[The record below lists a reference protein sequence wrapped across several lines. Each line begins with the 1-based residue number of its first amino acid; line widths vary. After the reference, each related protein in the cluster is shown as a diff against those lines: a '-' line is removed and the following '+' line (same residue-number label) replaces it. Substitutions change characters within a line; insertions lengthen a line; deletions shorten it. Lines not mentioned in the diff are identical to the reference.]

1 MPVKRLAKQYELSDD
16 DLETIMLR
24 EFGPIRRKKYSE
36 PKLKVVSGDKKRS
49 AKKAIAPR
57 RHLYIIDGYNV
68 IYGWDAL
75 REVAD
80 FSLEKAREMLMDIL
94 SNFAGYTK
102 IELTLVFDAYL
113 VKDGMGSDF
122 MHDGY
127 RVVFTKENQ
136 TADTLIEQM
145 MMALGPDYNVKVITG
160 DRLLQFSAVVSG
172 VSRMTVREFEDEVRA
187 VGNEIGEFVKRLA
200 GS

>member
-1 MPVKRLAKQYELSDD
+1 
-16 DLETIMLR
+16 
-24 EFGPIRRKKYSE
+24 
-36 PKLKVVSGDKKRS
+36 
-49 AKKAIAPR
+49 
-57 RHLYIIDGYNV
+57 
-68 IYGWDAL
+68 
-75 REVAD
+75 
-80 FSLEKAREMLMDIL
+80 MLMDIL

>member
-1 MPVKRLAKQYELSDD
+1 MQTE
-16 DLETIMLR
+16 I
-24 EFGPIRRKKYSE
+24 IR
-36 PKLKVVSGDKKRS
+36 
-49 AKKAIAPR
+49 
-57 RHLYIIDGYNV
+57 
-68 IYGWDAL
+68 
-75 REVAD
+75 
-80 FSLEKAREMLMDIL
+80 
-94 SNFAGYTK
+94 
-102 IELTLVFDAYL
+102 VFDEQFHYVGVCDDYSYL
-113 VKDGMGSDF
+113 NYKKSFAEAGDLTM
-122 MHDGY
+122 